1 MEKELTIKVKID
13 SSFEIDADPNLKDWE
28 DATDEQRKEYVK
40 GKVREFLLEQ
50 IDSIV
55 DDIID
60 GSKIEF

>member
-13 SSFEIDADPNLKDWE
+13 SSFEIDVDPNLKDWE

-40 GKVREFLLEQ
+40 EKVREFLLEQ